1 MSKTTATELSVGEL
15 EARIELSVGELKA
28 LATALYEHV
37 MLGCPTWSKPSPPA
51 DAKEEANRALM
62 SAYGKIWELDWI
74 EANRAI
80 TIRAAV
86 TAQNR
91 SRSIAD
97 GERTNRNFTTGKSHE
112 SQLED
117 RNNRRRPPPGD

>member
-28 LATALYEHV
+28 LASALYEHV

-74 EANRAI
+74 EENQGYHYPSSCDCSEPKPKYCR
-80 TIRAAV
+80 R
-86 TAQNR
+86 
-91 SRSIAD
+91 
-97 GERTNRNFTTGKSHE
+97 GKDKQE
-112 SQLED
+112 LYD
-117 RNNRRRPPPGD
+117 REEP